1 MTFFYIIE
9 SVTTDLNVMEWPCI
23 MGRAGQV
30 RKDIGGGVCYL
41 SFCLLRVFGV
51 VFLKTSFFFFFF
63 FWGCCLSFFLIFFMV
78 PSLRPPLV

>member
-30 RKDIGGGVCYL
+30 RIDIGGGGGGGGYL
-41 SFCLLRVFGV
+41 SFWFLGVCGV
-51 VFLKTSFFFFFF
+51 VFF
-63 FWGCCLSFFLIFFMV
+63 
-78 PSLRPPLV
+78 

>member
-1 MTFFYIIE
+1 MTFFYITE

-30 RKDIGGGVCYL
+30 RKDIWGGGGFCYL

-51 VFLKTSFFFFFF
+51 VLLLLLLLLL
-63 FWGCCLSFFLIFFMV
+63 FWGV
-78 PSLRPPLV
+78 A